1 MTPASPSRPVRD
13 EYRPGPV
20 YSLDQVRT
28 FVAVAEE
35 RSFRRAAERLRMSQ
49 PPLSRQVQKLER
61 EIGVVLFD
69 RSKRQVELTPAGAS
83 FLVAAR
89 RLLALADTAPDT
101 ARLVADGHAGTVRIG
116 FTAATGFDFLGR
128 LITLI
133 EDGAPGLEIVLTE
146 LVSSE
151 QLAALERSALDL
163 ALVRP
168 PVGDEF
174 ATRVVQV
181 EPLVLAV
188 PSGHD
193 LDVDGPVAPAEL
205 AGRTLLLYTRDRARY
220 FADLIAT
227 VLAGVPFHA
236 AHQLTQIHTMLGLV
250 VARRG
255 LALVPAG
262 AGALRSDGIRFRPV
276 TDAPDVVLVAAWRRD
291 QLNPALRRVLALLPT
306 ACPTPPPARSTR

>member
-1 MTPASPSRPVRD
+1 
-13 EYRPGPV
+13 V

-61 EIGVVLFD
+61 EIGVILLD
-69 RSKRQVELTPAGAS
+69 RTKRQVELTPAGAA
-83 FLVAAR
+83 FLVEAR

-116 FTAATGFDFLGR
+116 FTAASGFDFLGR
-128 LITLI
+128 LITRI
-133 EDGAPGLEIVLTE
+133 EDEAPGLEIVLNE

-151 QLAALERSALDL
+151 QLATLERGGLDL

-168 PVGDEF
+168 PVGDGF
-174 ATRVVQV
+174 ATRVVQI

-188 PSGHD
+188 PAGHD
-193 LDVDGPVAPAEL
+193 LDVDGPVAPADL

-220 FADLIAT
+220 FADLTAT
-227 VLAGVPFHA
+227 VLAGVPFRA

-250 VARRG
+250 VAGRG

-262 AGALRSDGIRFRPV
+262 ATALRRGGIRFRPV
-276 TDAPDVVLVAAWRRD
+276 PNAPDVVLVAAWRRD
-291 QLNPALRRVLALLPT
+291 QPNPALRRILDLLPD
-306 ACPTPPPARSTR
+306 ACPDPPPATPARSTR